1 VRSILFLALCLC
13 AATPALAQCVTPV
26 PPVPVD
32 GAAASEEQLRIAMA
46 QAREFIAQSDIY
58 QGCVSTEMEA
68 TDLTH
73 VNPKALEAS
82 IAARIAANQAMKEK
96 VGTAANSAMQAYKLA
111 HPH

>member
-1 VRSILFLALCLC
+1 VRSVLFLALCLC

-46 QAREFIAQSDIY
+46 QACEFIAQSDIY

-82 IAARIAANQAMKEK
+82 IAANQAMKEK